1 MLVLVSLASM
11 LVMTGCSSEDE
22 KQPDNSTTDAQ
33 DLAQNMELDDSDV
46 TKDGI
51 KNDAV
56 VMVVGKEEITYSEI
70 IVYIQMLK
78 QQYEPVF
85 TEDIWDFSVSK
96 DQTFEDMAKDEIINQ
111 IARLKIMGFEAK
123 NMDVKL
129 NDDEKLEIEDSAV
142 EFLQNV
148 SMDDQKKYG
157 ITPAV
162 IEKIYTDNYLAEKM
176 FNVMMADV
184 ETNVTDEEATAVKV
198 KQIKIVFN
206 GMNKDGKALTGTDEQ
221 KNSALKRI
229 QTIYDSVTTKSKKF
243 DYYAE
248 RYSDESEISMTLIR
262 GESPE
267 YIDNAVFELKKGEY
281 SQVVEGENAYYIFY
295 CVNDKDKSNLAENKE
310 KIIARRQD
318 DYFNERYSQW
328 LKDYDTF
335 IVTELWNM
343 IKFNEV

>member
-1 MLVLVSLASM
+1 MLVAASVVSMIALA
-11 LVMTGCSSEDE
+11 GCSSKDE
-22 KQPDNSTTDAQ
+22 KPSDNTTTDAQ
-33 DLAQNMELDDSDV
+33 DLAQSMDVQDDAV

-51 KNDAV
+51 KSDAV

-70 IVYIQMLK
+70 MVYIQMLK

-85 TEDIWDFSVSK
+85 TEDIWEFSVSK
-96 DQTFEDMAKDEIINQ
+96 EQTFEDMAKDEIINQ
-111 IARLKIMGFEAK
+111 VARLKIMGFEAK

-157 ITPAV
+157 FTPAV

-184 ETNVTDEEATAVKV
+184 DSNVSDDEATAVNV
-198 KQIKIVFN
+198 KQIKITFN
-206 GMNKDGKALTGTDEQ
+206 GMDKDGKSLTGTDAE
-221 KNSALKRI
+221 KSAALKRI
-229 QTIYDSVTTKSKKF
+229 QTIYDNVVVNGKSF
-243 DYYAE
+243 DYFAE
-248 RYSDESEISMTLIR
+248 RYSDEPEVSMTLLK
-262 GESPE
+262 GDSAK
-267 YIDNAVFELKKGEY
+267 YIENAVFELKKGEY

-295 CVNDKDKSNLAENKE
+295 CENDKDTSNLAENKE

-318 DYFNERYSQW
+318 EYFNEKYSQW

-343 IKFNEV
+343 IEFNKV